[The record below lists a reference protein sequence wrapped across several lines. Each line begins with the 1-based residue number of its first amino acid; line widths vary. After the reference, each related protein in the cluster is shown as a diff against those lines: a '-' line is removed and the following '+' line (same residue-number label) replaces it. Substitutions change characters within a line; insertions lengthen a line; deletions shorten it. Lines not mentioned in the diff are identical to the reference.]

1 MPAELKRTA
10 RRALYRSAPGHLQPR
25 TADGRIIKYRQLI
38 SAIACLLPATV
49 LAGPKNG
56 QVVAG
61 EAVIST
67 PDANTT
73 VIRQS
78 TDKSVIN
85 WQSFSIGSQEYVKFV
100 QPDRSSISLNRVIG
114 GNPSSILGNLSAN
127 GQVYLVNPN
136 GITTHSNRPAWHA
149 ARHSCQACRNRCNPI
164 PFFRHPL
171 TNSKLCPFCPCFPW
185 YRGTCP

>member
-1 MPAELKRTA
+1 MPAELNRTV
-10 RRALYRSAPGHLQPR
+10 RRALYRGEPRHMQPR
-25 TADGRIIKYRQLI
+25 TPDGRVIKFRQLI
-38 SAIACLLPATV
+38 SAIACLLPAAV

-61 EAVIST
+61 QANIST

-114 GNPSSILGNLSAN
+114 GNPSSILGKLSAN
-127 GQVYLVNPN
+127 GQVERHIFRS
-136 GITTHSNRPAWHA
+136 GRPGGRLRYRRQR
-149 ARHSCQACRNRCNPI
+149 ARYQ
-164 PFFRHPL
+164 
-171 TNSKLCPFCPCFPW
+171 
-185 YRGTCP
+185 

>member
-1 MPAELKRTA
+1 MNSLGDIFMPAELKRTA
-10 RRALYRSAPGHLQPR
+10 GRDLYRSEPGHLQPR

-38 SAIACLLPATV
+38 SAIACLLPAAV

-78 TDKSVIN
+78 TDKSVID

-100 QPDRSSISLNRVIG
+100 QPDKSSLSLNRVIG
-114 GNPSSILGNLSAN
+114 GNPSSILGKLSAN

-136 GITTHSNRPAWHA
+136 GIYFGQGVYFLF
-149 ARHSCQACRNRCNPI
+149 CQRTP
-164 PFFRHPL
+164 
-171 TNSKLCPFCPCFPW
+171 
-185 YRGTCP
+185 